1 MKTTGNRKCCVMVEL
16 AGKCDGTKLKSFI
29 VLKGG
34 NCDVEKLKKEYG
46 NKRTTAS
53 STSGWMDT
61 DLTLS
66 WTILSWGNI
75 HLHLDC

>member
-46 NKRTTAS
+46 NKCIIAS
-53 STSGWMDT
+53 STRGSNT
-61 DLTLS
+61 Q
-66 WTILSWGNI
+66 
-75 HLHLDC
+75 LDKYCP